1 MSYDLDLF
9 ELPPNADPEEILAE
23 ITERADRRAMTSTH
37 DESLRQRMLKLAEA
51 LQQANPEFEVS
62 DVISGGGLE
71 LNGPEDSNGIQIML
85 FDESAGV
92 SVPYWHKG
100 EKAYEVFREIWTYL
114 RIIEEKAGY
123 VTYDSQVGHVLDLDN
138 DFDDVVGTYA
148 PISRDLSRM
157 IAGTKVEKRRWWQF
171 W

>member
-1 MSYDLDLF
+1 M
-9 ELPPNADPEEILAE
+9 PPGAKPEETIEA
-23 ITERADRRAMTSTH
+23 ITERAERRADAGEGAEAFERRM
-37 DESLRQRMLKLAEA
+37 RMLADA
-51 LQQANPEFEVS
+51 LQAANPEFEVS

-85 FDESAGV
+85 FDELAGV

-114 RIIEEKAGY
+114 RIIEEKAGD

-157 IAGTKVEKRRWWQF
+157 IAGTNVKKRRWWKF